1 MDEALTVAFG
11 GLLHDIGK
19 FVQRANWD
27 EKKSHEEWGY
37 EFLYG
42 FKDKNPVFE
51 KLALFAR
58 YHHKDSLERA
68 EIRDIRLLNLLWIVY
83 EADNLSS
90 KERVGEKPQFGNP
103 MLSVFSSVNIDKGET
118 KTYYYDLE
126 EYKPD
131 IFFKPIAEKITID
144 KRKYFDQYRK
154 FKTEFMKLIEN
165 NAFDFNRILA
175 LLEMYTTFIPSTMTG
190 EDDVSLYD
198 HLKTTSA
205 IALCLYYYHR
215 DELNRNIRNKIL
227 DRSEFKYIL
236 IGGDISGIQ
245 DFIYTISSK
254 GALKYLRARSAFLE
268 LLTEDVV
275 EEIVER
281 LNLTRANV
289 IYSGGGHF
297 FILAPNTGEV
307 KEKLDNLVKS
317 INQWLFDRFHG
328 KLYLAVDFI
337 ELNGKSFERLEL
349 NGESIWD
356 KIVHKLKIKKNQKFL
371 DMLDKNILI
380 EGDYWKN
387 KEICEVCRT
396 STDKLFH
403 EDELLV
409 CNSCRELLNLGRY
422 LPKIEVFVR
431 YRYDENLRDKFPA
444 ISLPF
449 SMFYGLYEPVEK
461 MLEYFPKN
469 VTIYAKNSFGLEEKY
484 YGYKTIP
491 YFVSDYVAIKED
503 GEIKN
508 FDELGRDARG
518 VEKIAVLKMDVDD
531 LGKIFSRG
539 LPEDKRTLSRYATLS
554 RFMNHF
560 FKNCIRLIAERDVQI
575 LEVIRNK
582 ELPRLFESNGK
593 RNVVVVYSGG
603 DDLFIV
609 GSWNDVFELAFEI
622 RELFGEYVGWNP
634 NITLSAGFAVFDP
647 KYPLYRMAKITSDR
661 LEYAKDEGE
670 ETEGDIKIKDRIML
684 FERSKPREFKET
696 HKVSYTWNE
705 FKSVWNKYISKIYK
719 NGELIERVSRAI
731 LRRISEARE
740 KYVKN
745 PKGLKWHISLLYYL
759 SRAKLIDVFG
769 DLAKRDVE
777 RIKSGKPQEIYY
789 IDAPLRIV
797 DLAIRG

>member
-51 KLALFAR
+51 KLALFTR

-560 FKNCIRLIAERDVQI
+560 FKNCIRLIAERDLEV